1 MDKYVFHYI
10 CYFLISNLQSIID
23 FVLWVCHT
31 NLWVSCCIK
40 YLFIVPNS
48 LKQQTS
54 VSFVPFL
61 LTVDSPV
68 APIIFPSSWLTIL
81 AFKSPIKRMQSF
93 NYFHLLFL
101 VVVDNKCLLL
111 LFSLLPEHVNVRLLN
126 SSICLKCRSII
137 LSFQNLQ

>member
-1 MDKYVFHYI
+1 
-10 CYFLISNLQSIID
+10 
-23 FVLWVCHT
+23 
-31 NLWVSCCIK
+31 
-40 YLFIVPNS
+40 
-48 LKQQTS
+48 
-54 VSFVPFL
+54 
-61 LTVDSPV
+61 
-68 APIIFPSSWLTIL
+68 
-81 AFKSPIKRMQSF
+81 MQSF